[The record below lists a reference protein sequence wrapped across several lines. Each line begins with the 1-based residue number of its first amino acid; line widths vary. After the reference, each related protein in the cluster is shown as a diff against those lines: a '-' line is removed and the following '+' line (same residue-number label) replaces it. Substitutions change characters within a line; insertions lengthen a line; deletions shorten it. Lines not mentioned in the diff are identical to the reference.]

1 LRLCENQTGANSPNG
16 KLLAATRNNCFSLL
30 IQRARSANRLS
41 LFSTEKHMLLA
52 LISIL
57 GYLMTILSTVV
68 IVQFILSLLIAF
80 NVVSLSNNIVASIW
94 HALNMIL
101 DPFLKPIRKIMPDT
115 GMIDFSPMVLLIG
128 LRILQMLLMGLANDI
143 AAAGM

>member
-1 LRLCENQTGANSPNG
+1 LH
-16 KLLAATRNNCFSLL
+16 CFGQL
-30 IQRARSANRLS
+30 IQRAASANRFDK
-41 LFSTEKHMLLA
+41 LFSENSMLLA
-52 LISIL
+52 LISII

-68 IVQFILSLLIAF
+68 IIQFILSLLISF

-94 HALNMIL
+94 QALSVIL

-128 LRILQMLLMGLANDI
+128 LRILQMLLVGVANDI

>member
-1 LRLCENQTGANSPNG
+1 
-16 KLLAATRNNCFSLL
+16 
-30 IQRARSANRLS
+30 
-41 LFSTEKHMLLA
+41 MLLA

-128 LRILQMLLMGLANDI
+128 LRILQMLLMGLTNDI

>member
-1 LRLCENQTGANSPNG
+1 
-16 KLLAATRNNCFSLL
+16 
-30 IQRARSANRLS
+30 
-41 LFSTEKHMLLA
+41 MLLA
-52 LISIL
+52 LISII

-68 IVQFILSLLIAF
+68 IIQFILSLLIAF
-80 NVVSLSNNIVASIW
+80 NVVSLSNNFVSSIW

-143 AAAGM
+143 ATAGM

>member
-1 LRLCENQTGANSPNG
+1 
-16 KLLAATRNNCFSLL
+16 
-30 IQRARSANRLS
+30 
-41 LFSTEKHMLLA
+41 
-52 LISIL
+52 
-57 GYLMTILSTVV
+57 MTILSTVV

-80 NVVSLSNNIVASIW
+80 NVVSLSNNFVSSIW

-143 AAAGM
+143 ASAGM

>member
-1 LRLCENQTGANSPNG
+1 
-16 KLLAATRNNCFSLL
+16 
-30 IQRARSANRLS
+30 
-41 LFSTEKHMLLA
+41 MLLA
-52 LISIL
+52 LIQII

-68 IVQFILSLLIAF
+68 IIQFILSLLLSF
-80 NVVSLSNNIVASIW
+80 HVVSLSNNIVASIW
-94 HALNMIL
+94 QALNVIL

-143 AAAGM
+143 SAGGM

>member
-1 LRLCENQTGANSPNG
+1 
-16 KLLAATRNNCFSLL
+16 L
-30 IQRARSANRLS
+30 IQRAASANRFATPS
-41 LFSTEKHMLLA
+41 PENFMLLA
-52 LISIL
+52 FISII

-68 IVQFILSLLIAF
+68 IVQFILSLLISF

-94 HALNMIL
+94 QALSVIL
-101 DPFLKPIRKIMPDT
+101 DPFLKPIRRIMPDT

-143 AAAGM
+143 SAAGM